1 MFTVYGVSGEL
12 FRGSMEQLRKIGAVG
27 ALARTT
33 AIRSLRRDVHGPHL
47 GSPEGIAEALSA
59 TPSVEVHRDA
69 VAAYTQAKQH
79 VPTRQPLTRVDALMS
94 TEVITLPDTMTV
106 LNAWKLLAE
115 HGIGQ
120 APVVNASAMLVGL
133 LTRADL
139 INPEQ
144 LPTPDSSAVAWR
156 ALLAQSVLDIMRT
169 PVPSVTPD
177 SDIRRVARV
186 LLEMDL
192 PGLAVVDDAG
202 LVLGFVSRSDILR
215 AVVTDPPLDLWG

>member
-1 MFTVYGVSGEL
+1 MFTVYGVSGQL
-12 FRGSMEQLRKIGAVG
+12 FRGSMEQLRKIGVVG

-33 AIRSLRRDVHGPHL
+33 AIRSLRRDVHGPHI
-47 GSPEGIAEALSA
+47 GSPEAIAEALYA
-59 TPSVEVHRDA
+59 TPTDEVHRDA

-79 VPTRQPLTRVDALMS
+79 MQARQPLTRVDALMS

-156 ALLAQSVLDIMRT
+156 AMLAQSVLDIMRT

-177 SDIRRVARV
+177 ADIRRVARV

-192 PGLAVVDDAG
+192 PGLAVVDDSG
-202 LVLGFVSRSDILR
+202 LVIGFISRSDILR
-215 AVVTDPPLDLWG
+215 AVVTDPPLDLWV

>member
-1 MFTVYGVSGEL
+1 MFTVYGVSGQL
-12 FRGSMEQLRKIGAVG
+12 FRGSMEQLRKIGPVG
-27 ALARTT
+27 ALARTR
-33 AIRSLRRDVHGPHL
+33 AIRPLRRDAHGPHV
-47 GSPEGIAEALSA
+47 GSPEAIAEALSA
-59 TPSVEVHRDA
+59 APIDEVHRDA
-69 VAAYTQAKQH
+69 VAAYAQAKKPAQE
-79 VPTRQPLTRVDALMS
+79 RQPLTRVDALMS
-94 TEVITLPDTMTV
+94 TDVITLPDTMTV
-106 LNAWKLLAE
+106 LNAWQLLAE

-133 LTRADL
+133 LSRADL
-139 INPEQ
+139 VHPEQ

-156 ALLAQSVLDIMRT
+156 ALLAQSVSVIMRT
-169 PVPSVTPD
+169 PVPSVAPD

-202 LVLGFVSRSDILR
+202 LVIGFISRSDILR

>member
-1 MFTVYGVSGEL
+1 MFTVYGVSGQL
-12 FRGSMEQLRKIGAVG
+12 FRGSMEQLRKIGVVG
-27 ALARTT
+27 ALARTR
-33 AIRSLRRDVHGPHL
+33 AMRPLGRDANGPHI
-47 GSPEGIAEALSA
+47 GSPEAIAQASWA
-59 TPSVEVHRDA
+59 APVDEVRRGA
-69 VAAYTQAKQH
+69 VAAYTQAQQPVQQRH
-79 VPTRQPLTRVDALMS
+79 PLTRVDALMS

-120 APVVNASAMLVGL
+120 APVINASSMLVGL

-156 ALLAQSVLDIMRT
+156 AMLAQSVLDIMRT

-177 SDIRRVARV
+177 ADIRRVARV

-192 PGLAVVDDAG
+192 PGLAVVDDSG
-202 LVLGFVSRSDILR
+202 LVIGFISRSDILR
-215 AVVTDPPLDLWG
+215 AVVTDPPLDLWV

>member
-12 FRGSMEQLRKIGAVG
+12 FRGSMEQLRRIGPVG
-27 ALARTT
+27 ALARTR
-33 AIRSLRRDVHGPHL
+33 AIRPLGRDAHGPHI
-47 GSPEGIAEALSA
+47 GSPEAIAEALSA
-59 TPSVEVHRDA
+59 PPVDEVHRDA
-69 VAAYTQAKQH
+69 VAAYTQAQQ
-79 VPTRQPLTRVDALMS
+79 PIQARQPLTRVDALMS
-94 TEVITLPDTMTV
+94 TEVITLPDSMTV
-106 LNAWKLLAE
+106 LNAWQLLAE

-120 APVVNASAMLVGL
+120 APVVNASDMLVGL
-133 LTRADL
+133 LTRTDL
-139 INPEQ
+139 INQEQ
-144 LPTPDSSAVAWR
+144 LPTPDSAAVAWR

-177 SDIRRVARV
+177 ADIRRVARV

-202 LVLGFVSRSDILR
+202 LVIGFISRSDILR

>member
-1 MFTVYGVSGEL
+1 MFTVYGVSGQL
-12 FRGSMEQLRKIGAVG
+12 FRGSMEQLRKIGVVG

-33 AIRSLRRDVHGPHL
+33 PIRSLRRDVHGPHI
-47 GSPEGIAEALSA
+47 GASEAIAETLSA
-59 TPSVEVHRDA
+59 TPTDEVHRDA
-69 VAAYTQAKQH
+69 VAAYTQARQH
-79 VPTRQPLTRVDALMS
+79 VPARQPLTRVDALMS
-94 TEVITLPDTMTV
+94 TEVITLSDTMTV
-106 LNAWKLLAE
+106 LNAWQLLAA

-139 INPEQ
+139 IKPDQ
-144 LPTPDSSAVAWR
+144 LPPPDSSAVAWR

-177 SDIRRVARV
+177 ADIRRVARV

-202 LVLGFVSRSDILR
+202 LVIGFVSRSDILR

>member
-33 AIRSLRRDVHGPHL
+33 AIRSLRRDVHGPHIGPL
-47 GSPEGIAEALSA
+47 DSVVEALSA
-59 TPSVEVHRDA
+59 TPAGEVQRDA
-69 VAAYTQAKQH
+69 VAAYTQAQQ
-79 VPTRQPLTRVDALMS
+79 PAQTRQPLTRVDALMS

-106 LNAWKLLAE
+106 LKAWQLLAE

-177 SDIRRVARV
+177 ADIRRVARV

-202 LVLGFVSRSDILR
+202 LVIGFVSRSDILR

>member
-27 ALARTT
+27 ALARTRS
-33 AIRSLRRDVHGPHL
+33 IRPLRRDAHGPHL
-47 GSPEGIAEALSA
+47 GSPEAIAEALSA
-59 TPSVEVHRDA
+59 TPTDEVHRGA
-69 VAAYTQAKQH
+69 VAAYTQAQQP
-79 VPTRQPLTRVDALMS
+79 VPQRRPLTRVDALMS
-94 TEVITLPDTMTV
+94 TEVVTVRDTMTV
-106 LNAWKLLAE
+106 LNAWQLLAE
-115 HGIGQ
+115 QGIGQ
-120 APVVNASAMLVGL
+120 APVINDSAMLVGL
-133 LTRADL
+133 LSRADL

-156 ALLAQSVLDIMRT
+156 ALLAQSVSVIMRT

-192 PGLAVVDDAG
+192 PGLAVVDESG
-202 LVLGFVSRSDILR
+202 MVIGFISRSDILR